1 MLPPDLKD
9 CKSYEV
15 YLKELTILETSTDV
29 PKVKQGAILAARLP
43 NESKL
48 KKGLKD
54 KFFESVDIVE
64 LAKEG
69 GLKLVKEF
77 LERELGEDDLE
88 KQVRTWD
95 LFEDCTRGSK
105 DIEEFL
111 SDFDRAYKKAASAAK
126 IVIPASVRAFMVLK
140 RAQIDKTQRML
151 VLSKL
156 DKSDEVKMFDNMC
169 KELKIVLGSG
179 PGASMSDSN
188 AAIKFEQ
195 SNLPS
200 EEVLYAAGYYRRD
213 GGQGFR
219 GGRGGRGSG
228 RGGYAGNA
236 SQGHGG
242 GKFDSTREQNK
253 PYDKPR
259 RKINRPDDEGNPTTC
274 HHCGSKFHYL
284 NKCPDREE
292 SVKAVIHDEH
302 KEAVFPL

>member
-15 YLKELTILETSTDV
+15 YRKELAIWETITDI
-29 PKVKQGAILAARLP
+29 PKEKRGAILAARLP

-48 KKGLKD
+48 KKDLKD
-54 KFFESVDIVE
+54 KFFESVDTND
-64 LAKEG
+64 LTKEG
-69 GLKLVKEF
+69 GLRLVKDF

-95 LFEDCTRGSK
+95 AFEDCTRGSK

-111 SDFDRAYKKAASAAK
+111 SDYDRAYKRAAAAAK

-195 SNLPS
+195 SNLQS
-200 EEVLYAAGYYRRD
+200 
-213 GGQGFR
+213 
-219 GGRGGRGSG
+219 
-228 RGGYAGNA
+228 
-236 SQGHGG
+236 
-242 GKFDSTREQNK
+242 
-253 PYDKPR
+253 
-259 RKINRPDDEGNPTTC
+259 
-274 HHCGSKFHYL
+274 
-284 NKCPDREE
+284 
-292 SVKAVIHDEH
+292 
-302 KEAVFPL
+302 

>member
-1 MLPPDLKD
+1 MSFRLSPPDLKD

-15 YLKELTILETSTDV
+15 YQKELAIWETITDI
-29 PKVKQGAILAARLP
+29 PKEKRGAILAARLP

-48 KKGLKD
+48 KKDLKD
-54 KFFESVDIVE
+54 KFFESVDTND
-64 LAKEG
+64 LTKEG
-69 GLKLVKEF
+69 GLRLVKDF

-95 LFEDCTRGSK
+95 AFEDCTRGSK

-111 SDFDRAYKKAASAAK
+111 SDYDRAYKRAAAAAK

-195 SNLPS
+195 SNLQS
-200 EEVLYAAGYYRRD
+200 
-213 GGQGFR
+213 
-219 GGRGGRGSG
+219 
-228 RGGYAGNA
+228 
-236 SQGHGG
+236 
-242 GKFDSTREQNK
+242 
-253 PYDKPR
+253 
-259 RKINRPDDEGNPTTC
+259 
-274 HHCGSKFHYL
+274 
-284 NKCPDREE
+284 
-292 SVKAVIHDEH
+292 
-302 KEAVFPL
+302 